1 MLEKSMNFLESSA
14 IDCSSLYLLN
24 DIPMQKAINA
34 VFAYGN
40 NNDKPESIFVL
51 FDSTV
56 FGSAKKG
63 FYINPLHFCSCDED
77 NNKRNFHILDI
88 DSFDYEKSVLMNY
101 LIVNFMN
108 KSEKSVKIQLNCY
121 ENKFLEPSKF
131 FLNKLLKF
139 LKEDL
144 IDAAEE
150 IRLKEIEEEENKK
163 IEAQKIEEINKIK
176 MIEIEKKERQ
186 KSINDVFEP
195 TDDEILN
202 RTNGLFISLNE
213 IHSCL
218 QSTILLLTQLQLK
231 LNLTDIDY
239 DNFDICETLEEILK
253 NMDLFDEFKTE
264 YGKMI
269 TVSEIIQNNRDII
282 IQRLNIIK
290 NEIENYERAIKI
302 VNSFFCNIF
311 GFEISTLKDNKEN
324 AYSVMRNFMNEV
336 VVVTEFKKEHFNE
349 EAEEEYDEYK
359 GEDNSSILSSFL
371 DTNLDAILDKLK
383 NAGVILSVSA
393 LQNDANIIK
402 IANIIYNFLPTP
414 IRFIVGIDVVENFLL
429 ENREWLI
436 NKLK

>member
-1 MLEKSMNFLESSA
+1 
-14 IDCSSLYLLN
+14 
-24 DIPMQKAINA
+24 
-34 VFAYGN
+34 
-40 NNDKPESIFVL
+40 
-51 FDSTV
+51 
-56 FGSAKKG
+56 
-63 FYINPLHFCSCDED
+63 
-77 NNKRNFHILDI
+77 
-88 DSFDYEKSVLMNY
+88 
-101 LIVNFMN
+101 
-108 KSEKSVKIQLNCY
+108 
-121 ENKFLEPSKF
+121 
-131 FLNKLLKF
+131 
-139 LKEDL
+139 
-144 IDAAEE
+144 
-150 IRLKEIEEEENKK
+150 
-163 IEAQKIEEINKIK
+163 
-176 MIEIEKKERQ
+176 
-186 KSINDVFEP
+186 
-195 TDDEILN
+195 
-202 RTNGLFISLNE
+202 
-213 IHSCL
+213 
-218 QSTILLLTQLQLK
+218 
-231 LNLTDIDY
+231 
-239 DNFDICETLEEILK
+239 
-253 NMDLFDEFKTE
+253 MDLFDEFKAE
-264 YGKMI
+264 YEKMI

-302 VNSFFCNIF
+302 VNSFFCDIF